1 MPEQKEEWRG
11 PVGKG
16 ADLEAIRR
24 LAAVMLGL
32 TDLLDIQ
39 VELSRRQWVLNFRL
53 EGRQSRE

>member
-11 PVGKG
+11 PVGRG
-16 ADLEAIRR
+16 ADLEAMRR

>member
-11 PVGKG
+11 PVGRG